1 LGNPWHES
9 GKLFTELR
17 RRKVIRVAVVYG
29 VVAFAI
35 IQAANVMLPALNLP
49 PEIATVVVAA
59 ALLGY
64 PIAVVLAW
72 SYDNGSDTVARQ
84 DKVTTMPGSPAAEQ
98 RIHARS
104 GLRAVIAVGVL
115 AIAGLGWMQYQSSVA
130 VPPSR
135 PALAYID
142 SVAVMPLDNL
152 TGDANY
158 DHVGIGIT
166 EEIITHLARIP
177 PLKVISRHSVQAVS
191 GQNMTVPQ
199 LANALGVRHVIE
211 GSVRLD
217 GDELRIT
224 LQHIN
229 AETDAHIWA
238 ESFRA
243 GSDNVIALQEDV
255 ARQVSSR
262 IVLMIPGMPEPGPNS
277 RVDLGPGQ
285 KAYLQGERWLGQRTA
300 DGIEK
305 AIENFAEAI
314 ELDPGYAPAYANLSS
329 AYALALFYRYDVRMD
344 GYEMAARSLAMA
356 ERALQLDPNL
366 AAAYAARAYL
376 GALIGQ
382 PAAAVAADFDRA
394 ASLQPNAAS
403 IPSWRARSLA
413 QMGQYEA
420 AVSEAG
426 RAIDLD
432 PLAPGR
438 HIALAELSLQLGH
451 YDEAIAAA
459 KMATTLEPRQIRSRA
474 IEARA
479 MLLSNRADS
488 CASLSL
494 GPHRVL
500 RATCLDAMGNETE
513 GRAIVSKILAD
524 LRNGS
529 LAQPDAGYSA
539 VITYEDLAIDYAW
552 RGDARK
558 ALEWAALAYGKSP
571 VGLEIRV
578 LESELFNQVRN
589 DAEFAR
595 TIDEIRAGIFDRVL
609 RDSAQFR

>member
-1 LGNPWHES
+1 LASPGHELGN
-9 GKLFTELR
+9 LFTKLR
-17 RRKVIRVAVVYG
+17 RRKVIRVSVVYG
-29 VVAFAI
+29 IVAVAVVA
-35 IQAANVMLPALNLP
+35 
-49 PEIATVVVAA
+49 
-59 ALLGY
+59 
-64 PIAVVLAW
+64 
-72 SYDNGSDTVARQ
+72 
-84 DKVTTMPGSPAAEQ
+84 
-98 RIHARS
+98 
-104 GLRAVIAVGVL
+104 
-115 AIAGLGWMQYQSSVA
+115 WMQYRSSTA
-130 VPPSR
+130 LPPAR

-152 TGDANY
+152 TGDPNY

-191 GQNMTVPQ
+191 GQNLTVPQ
-199 LANALGVRHVIE
+199 LANALGVRHIIE

-217 GDELRIT
+217 GDGLRIT

-243 GSDNVIALQEDV
+243 KSSDIFALQEDV

-262 IVLMIPGMPEPGPNS
+262 IVLMIPGMPQPRENS

-300 DGIEK
+300 EGIKK
-305 AIENFAEAI
+305 AIENFSEAI
-314 ELDPGYAPAYANLSS
+314 ELDPGYAPAYANLST
-329 AYALALFYRYDVRMD
+329 AYALALFYRYDVDID
-344 GYEMAARSLAMA
+344 GYTMAARSLAMA
-356 ERALQLDPNL
+356 EQALQLDPDL
-366 AAAYAARAYL
+366 AAGYAARGYL
-376 GALIGQ
+376 GALIGRA
-382 PAAAVAADFDRA
+382 AAAVAADFDRA
-394 ASLQPNAAS
+394 ALLQPNAAS

-413 QMGQYEA
+413 QMGQFEQ

-426 RAIDLD
+426 RAIGLD

-438 HIALAELSLQLGH
+438 HIALAELSLQLGR

-459 KMATTLEPRQIRSRA
+459 RMATTLEPRQIRSRA

-479 MLLSNRADS
+479 MLLSDRAES

-529 LAQPDAGYSA
+529 MTQPDAGFTA

-552 RGDARK
+552 RGDAKK
-558 ALEWAALAYGKSP
+558 ALEWAAFAYGKSP

-578 LESELFNQVRN
+578 LESALFDAVR
-589 DAEFAR
+589 DDPEFSR
-595 TIDEIRAGIFDRVL
+595 TIREIRDGIYDRVL
-609 RDSAQFR
+609 RDSEQFR

>member
-1 LGNPWHES
+1 LANSGNKLGN
-9 GKLFTELR
+9 LFADLR

-29 VVAFAI
+29 I
-35 IQAANVMLPALNLP
+35 
-49 PEIATVVVAA
+49 
-59 ALLGY
+59 
-64 PIAVVLAW
+64 VVLAA
-72 SYDNGSDTVARQ
+72 VA
-84 DKVTTMPGSPAAEQ
+84 
-98 RIHARS
+98 
-104 GLRAVIAVGVL
+104 
-115 AIAGLGWMQYQSSVA
+115 WMRYQSSTA
-130 VPPSR
+130 LPPAR

-142 SVAVMPLDNL
+142 SVAVMPLVNL
-152 TGDANY
+152 TGDPNY

-191 GQNMTVPQ
+191 GQNLTVPQ
-199 LANALGVRHVIE
+199 LANALGVRHIIE

-217 GDELRIT
+217 GDRLRIT

-243 GSDNVIALQEDV
+243 KSADVIALQVDV

-262 IVLMIPGMPEPGPNS
+262 IVLMIPGMPQPSENS
-277 RVDLGPGQ
+277 HVDLGPGQ

-300 DGIEK
+300 NGVEK
-305 AIENFAEAI
+305 AIESFAEAI
-314 ELDPGYAPAYANLSS
+314 ELDAGYAPAYANLST
-329 AYALALFYRYDVRMD
+329 AYALALFYRYEVGMD
-344 GYEMAARSLAMA
+344 GYAMAARSLAMA
-356 ERALQLDPNL
+356 ERALDLDPNL
-366 AAAYAARAYL
+366 AVGYAARGYL

-382 PAAAVAADFDRA
+382 SAAAVAADFDRA
-394 ASLQPNAAS
+394 ATLQPNAAS

-413 QMGQYEA
+413 QMGEFDNA
-420 AVSEAG
+420 LAEAG

-438 HIALAELSLQLGH
+438 HIALAELSLQLGQ
-451 YDEAIAAA
+451 YDQAIAAA
-459 KMATTLEPRQIRSRA
+459 RMATTLEPRQIRSRA

-479 MLLSNRADS
+479 MLLSDRAGK

-500 RATCLDAMGNETE
+500 RATCLDAMGDNTA
-513 GRAIVSKILAD
+513 GRAIVSETLAS

-529 LAQPDAGYSA
+529 MTQPQAGYSA

-552 RGDARK
+552 RGDAKK
-558 ALEWAALAYGKSP
+558 ALEWAAFAYAKSP

-578 LESELFNQVRN
+578 LESALFDAVR
-589 DAEFAR
+589 DDPEFSR
-595 TIDEIRAGIFDRVL
+595 TISEIRGGIYDRVL
-609 RDSAQFR
+609 RDSEQYR

>member
-1 LGNPWHES
+1 MGNPRHDLGN
-9 GKLFTELR
+9 LFAELR

-29 VVAFAI
+29 IVVFAV
-35 IQAANVMLPALNLP
+35 IQAADVMIPALNLP
-49 PEIATVVVAA
+49 PEFITFVVAT

-64 PIAVVLAW
+64 PIAIVLAW
-72 SYDNGSDTVARQ
+72 SYDLVPDAVAKQ
-84 DKVTTMPGSPAAEQ
+84 AEAVTNPDRATNDRPKPGLTGF
-98 RIHARS
+98 R
-104 GLRAVIAVGVL
+104 LVIALGVL
-115 AIAGLGWMQYQSSVA
+115 AVAGLAWLQYRSSISF
-130 VPPSR
+130 PPER
-135 PALAYID
+135 PNLAYID

-152 TGDANY
+152 TGDPNY

-191 GQNMTVPQ
+191 GQNLTIPQ

-217 GDELRIT
+217 GDGLRIT

-243 GSDNVIALQEDV
+243 KSDDVIALQEDV

-262 IVLMIPGMPEPGPNS
+262 IVSMIPGMPQPTVNS
-277 RVDLGPGQ
+277 HVNLGPGQ
-285 KAYLQGERWLGQRTA
+285 KAYLQGKRWLGQRTA

-305 AIENFAEAI
+305 AIDSFVEAI
-314 ELDPGYAPAYANLSS
+314 ELDPGYPPAYADLSS
-329 AYALALFYRYDVRMD
+329 AYALALFYRYEVGMD
-344 GYEMAARSLAMA
+344 GYTMAARSLAMS
-356 ERALQLDPNL
+356 ERALELDPNL
-366 AAAYAARAYL
+366 AAGYAARGYL

-394 ASLQPNAAS
+394 AMLQPNAAS

-413 QMGQYEA
+413 QLGKFEE

-426 RAIDLD
+426 RAVDLD

-438 HIALAELSLQLGH
+438 HIALAELSLQIGH

-479 MLLSNRADS
+479 MLLSDRAES

-494 GPHRVL
+494 GPHRIL
-500 RATCLDAMGNETE
+500 RATCLDAMGKETE

-524 LRNGS
+524 LRSGS
-529 LAQPDAGYSA
+529 MTQPKAGYSA

-552 RGDARK
+552 RGDAKK
-558 ALEWAALAYGKSP
+558 ALEWAAFAYGKSP

-578 LESELFNQVRN
+578 LESALFDAVR
-589 DAEFAR
+589 DDPEFDR
-595 TIDEIRAGIFDRVL
+595 TIKEIRGGIYDRVL

>member
-1 LGNPWHES
+1 LGS
-9 GKLFTELR
+9 LFAELR
-17 RRKVIRVAVVYG
+17 RRKVIRVAVVYAIVG
-29 VVAFAI
+29 FAV
-35 IQAANVMLPALNLP
+35 IQAADVMVPALNLP
-49 PEIATVVVAA
+49 PEFITFVVAT

-72 SYDNGSDTVARQ
+72 AYDIVPDAIARQ
-84 DKVTTMPGSPAAEQ
+84 TEAVTNPDDAKDELPNPGITAF
-98 RIHARS
+98 R
-104 GLRAVIAVGVL
+104 LVIALGILAL
-115 AIAGLGWMQYQSSVA
+115 AILAWFQFRSVQEIPA
-130 VPPSR
+130 ERPSV
-135 PALAYID
+135 AYID

-152 TGDANY
+152 TGDANF

-191 GQNMTVPQ
+191 GRNMTVPQ

-217 GDELRIT
+217 GDGLRIT

-229 AETDAHIWA
+229 AESDAHMWA
-238 ESFRA
+238 ESFR
-243 GSDNVIALQEDV
+243 GSADDVIALQEDV

-262 IVLMIPGMPEPGPNS
+262 IVLMIPGISQPNS
-277 RVDLGPGQ
+277 TTPVNLGPGQ
-285 KAYLQGERWLGQRTA
+285 KAYLQGERWLGQRTP
-300 DGIEK
+300 DGITK
-305 AIENFAEAI
+305 AIESFAEAI

-329 AYALALFYRYDVRMD
+329 AYALALSYRYEIGMD
-344 GYEMAARSLAMA
+344 SYAMAARSLAMA
-356 ERALQLDPNL
+356 ERALELDPDL
-366 AAAYAARAYL
+366 AAGYAARGYL

-382 PAAAVAADFDRA
+382 PAAAVAADFNRA
-394 ASLQPNAAS
+394 AMLQPNAAS

-413 QMGQYEA
+413 QLNEIEK

-426 RAIDLD
+426 RAVDLD

-438 HIALAELSLQLGH
+438 HTAVAELSLQIGH

-474 IEARA
+474 VEARA
-479 MLLSNRADS
+479 MLLTGRAAA

-500 RATCLDAMGNETE
+500 RATCLDAMGKEAE
-513 GRAIVSKILAD
+513 GRAIVSKALSD
-524 LRNGS
+524 LRS
-529 LAQPDAGYSA
+529 SSAIQPAPGYSE
-539 VITYEDLAIDYAW
+539 VITYEDLTIDYAW
-552 RGDARK
+552 RGDAQK

-571 VGLEIRV
+571 VGVDIRV
-578 LESELFNQVRN
+578 LDSALFDEVRE
-589 DAEFAR
+589 DPEFAA
-595 TIDEIRAGIFDRVL
+595 TIKEIRSGIYDRVL
-609 RDSAQFR
+609 RDSLQYR

>member
-1 LGNPWHES
+1 MGNFGHDLR
-9 GKLFTELR
+9 KLFRDLKR
-17 RRKVIRVAVVYG
+17 PKVILVVAAYG
-29 VVAFAI
+29 VFALAVILATRLLVPAFD
-35 IQAANVMLPALNLP
+35 LPESLVTF
-49 PEIATVVVAA
+49 ITAA

-64 PIAVVLAW
+64 PVATVLAW
-72 SYDNGSDTVARQ
+72 SSDIVPYGDDGRAAAAA
-84 DKVTTMPGSPAAEQ
+84 SPAGDSPV
-98 RIHARS
+98 RVSRN
-104 GLRAVIAVGVL
+104 GLRLVVAIGILVL
-115 AIAGLGWMQYQSSVA
+115 ASVAWMQYRSENA
-130 VPPSR
+130 LPPAR

-152 TGDANY
+152 TGNPNY
-158 DHVGIGIT
+158 DHIGIGIT

-177 PLKVISRHSVQAVS
+177 PLKVISRHSVDAVS
-191 GQNMTVPQ
+191 GQNLTVPQ
-199 LANALGVRHVIE
+199 LANALGVRHIIE

-217 GDELRIT
+217 GDGLRIT

-243 GSDNVIALQEDV
+243 STDDVFALQEQV

-262 IVLMIPGMPEPGPNS
+262 IVTMIPGLPLQSEES
-277 RVDLGPGQ
+277 QADLGPGQ
-285 KAYLQGERWLGQRTA
+285 KAYLQGEAWLSQRTA
-300 DGIEK
+300 EGVAK
-305 AIENFAEAI
+305 AVDKFTEAI

-329 AYALALFYRYDVRMD
+329 AYALALFYRYDLEMD
-344 GYEMAARSLAMA
+344 AYTIAARSLAMA
-356 ERALQLDPNL
+356 EKALEIDPNL
-366 AAAYAARAYL
+366 AAGHAARGYL

-394 ASLQPNAAS
+394 AELQPNAAS

-413 QMGQYEA
+413 QMGEFDKA
-420 AVSEAG
+420 LSEAG

-451 YDEAIAAA
+451 YDDAIASA
-459 KMATTLEPRQIRSRA
+459 KLATALEPRQIRSRA

-479 MLLSNRADS
+479 LLLSGRAES

-494 GPHRVL
+494 GPHKVL
-500 RATCLDAMGNETE
+500 RATCLYAMGNEAE
-513 GRAIVSKILAD
+513 GRAIVSKTLAN
-524 LRNGS
+524 LRS
-529 LAQPDAGYSA
+529 VPMVQPEAGYSA
-539 VITYEDLAIDYAW
+539 VVTYEDLAIDYAW
-552 RGDARK
+552 RGDAQK

-578 LESELFNQVRN
+578 LESALFDAVR
-589 DAEFAR
+589 DDPQFAQ
-595 TIDEIRAGIFDRVL
+595 TIQQIRDSIFDRVR
-609 RDSAQFR
+609 RDSEQYR

>member
-1 LGNPWHES
+1 MGNPRHES
-9 GKLFTELR
+9 GKLFANLR
-17 RRKVIRVAVVYG
+17 RRKVIRITVIYG
-29 VVAFAI
+29 VIAFAV
-35 IQAANVMLPALNLP
+35 IQAATVMVPPLDLP
-49 PEIATVVVAA
+49 PELITFVVAA
-59 ALLGY
+59 ALVGY
-64 PIAVVLAW
+64 PIAIVLAW
-72 SYDNGSDTVARQ
+72 STGIAPVASDAQTKAATRPDRGTDEQSRNTV
-84 DKVTTMPGSPAAEQ
+84 
-98 RIHARS
+98 S
-104 GLRAVIAVGVL
+104 GMQLVIAVGVVAVASL
-115 AIAGLGWMQYQSSVA
+115 AWVQYQSSVA
-130 VPPSR
+130 IPPFR

-191 GQNMTVPQ
+191 GQNLTVPQ
-199 LANALGVRHVIE
+199 LANALGVRHIIE

-217 GDELRIT
+217 GEELLIT

-243 GSDNVIALQEDV
+243 PADDVFALQENV
-255 ARQVSSR
+255 ARQVSSK
-262 IVLMIPGMPEPGPNS
+262 IVLMIPGMPQPGSNS
-277 RVDLGPGQ
+277 NVDLGPGQ
-285 KAYLQGERWLGQRTA
+285 KAYLEGERWLGQRTA
-300 DGIEK
+300 VGIER
-305 AIENFAEAI
+305 AIESFMEAI
-314 ELDPGYAPAYANLSS
+314 DLDAGYAPAFANLSS
-329 AYALALFYRYDVRMD
+329 AYALALFYRYDVGMD
-344 GYEMAARSLAMA
+344 GYTMAARSLAMA
-356 ERALQLDPNL
+356 ERALELDPNL
-366 AAAYAARAYL
+366 AAGYAARGYL

-382 PAAAVAADFDRA
+382 SATAVAADFDRA

-413 QMGQYEA
+413 QMGEFDQ

-438 HIALAELSLQLGH
+438 HIALAELSLQLGR
-451 YDEAIAAA
+451 YNEAIAAA
-459 KMATTLEPRQIRSRA
+459 KMATALEPRQIRSRA

-479 MLLSNRADS
+479 MLLSGRAET

-500 RATCLDAMGNETE
+500 RATCLDAMGNETA
-513 GRAIVSKILAD
+513 GRAIVSKILTN

-529 LAQPDAGYSA
+529 MTQPQAGYTA

-552 RGDARK
+552 RGDAKK
-558 ALEWAALAYGKSP
+558 ALEWAAFAYGKSP

-578 LESELFNQVRN
+578 LESELFDAVR
-589 DAEFAR
+589 DDPEFAR
-595 TIDEIRAGIFDRVL
+595 TIRQIRDGIYDRVL
-609 RDSAQFR
+609 RDSEQYR